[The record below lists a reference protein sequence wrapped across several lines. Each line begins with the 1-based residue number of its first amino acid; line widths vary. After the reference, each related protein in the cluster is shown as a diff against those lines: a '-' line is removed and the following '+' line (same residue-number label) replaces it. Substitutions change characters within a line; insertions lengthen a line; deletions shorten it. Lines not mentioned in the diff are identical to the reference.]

1 VVWRYQFLNA
11 REEYLEKIGIKP
23 KKIITELSEM
33 RIIANPAV
41 QPNLLLD
48 CLIKF
53 FKFLIRLG
61 VNFR

>member
-1 VVWRYQFLNA
+1 VVRQYQFLNA

-23 KKIITELSEM
+23 EKIITELSGM

-48 CLIKF
+48 CLSF
-53 FKFLIRLG
+53 
-61 VNFR
+61 